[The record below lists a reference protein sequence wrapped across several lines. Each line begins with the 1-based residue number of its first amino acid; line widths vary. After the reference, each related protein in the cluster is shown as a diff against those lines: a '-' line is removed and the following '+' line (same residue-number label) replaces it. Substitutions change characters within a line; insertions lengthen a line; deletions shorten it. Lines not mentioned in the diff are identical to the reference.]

1 MPCFERTLS
10 SFLIDFSSI
19 IIFTWRRSTAA
30 FAFFFATFF
39 FETFFFETFL
49 FKTFFEA
56 FFLLADFFLA
66 ISNVLY
72 ICEIRDCI
80 RYIAEWKYID
90 RA

>member
-49 FKTFFEA
+49 FNTFFEA

-66 ISNVLY
+66 MSNFLY

-80 RYIAEWKYID
+80 RYTAEWKYMD